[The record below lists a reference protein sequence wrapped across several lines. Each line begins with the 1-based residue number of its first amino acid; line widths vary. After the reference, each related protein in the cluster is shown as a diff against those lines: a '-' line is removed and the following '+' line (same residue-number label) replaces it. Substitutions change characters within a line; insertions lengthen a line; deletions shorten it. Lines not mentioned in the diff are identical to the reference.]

1 MEIKYAFV
9 SCSHD
14 RMMVRGVK
22 GVQHVGN
29 ETFALE
35 GDARDYAVLRVK
47 SGGVVTKW

>member
-9 SCSHD
+9 FCSHD
-14 RMMVRGVK
+14 RMMVHGVK

-29 ETFALE
+29 ETYALE
-35 GDARDYAVLRVK
+35 GDARDYAALRVK

>member
-1 MEIKYAFV
+1 MEIDYDFV

-47 SGGVVTKW
+47 